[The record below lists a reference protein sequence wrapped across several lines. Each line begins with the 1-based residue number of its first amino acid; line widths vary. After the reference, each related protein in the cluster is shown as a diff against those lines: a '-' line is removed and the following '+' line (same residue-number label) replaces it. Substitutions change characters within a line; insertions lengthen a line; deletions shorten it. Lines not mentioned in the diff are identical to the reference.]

1 MSNKELISISKDT
14 NVLLNKSKDL
24 LDITKNILS
33 KKDNIDWIQ
42 ILLKWFEDNII
53 QEKTLYPKTKT
64 ELLEARLISLK
75 WNRLKD
81 IPSEFMNLQKLE
93 SLELNNNTIETLPE
107 GIENLISLKHL
118 NLNINCLKTLPRGI
132 IKLNKLEYLN
142 IKNNKYFTRFDI
154 TRIKYYYKFYN
165 KKQDKKESLL
175 IDNFLKYA
183 KKFRKEFYLETG
195 DILIHNNK
203 TTLHDRTECSLEL
216 NLDGLLSTREI
227 FVSFVR

>member
-24 LDITKNILS
+24 LDITNKLLS
-33 KKDNIDWIQ
+33 KKENIEWIP
-42 ILLKWFEDNII
+42 ILLKWFENNII
-53 QEKTLYPKTKT
+53 QERTIYPKTKT

-142 IKNNKYFTRFDI
+142 IKNNKY
-154 TRIKYYYKFYN
+154 
-165 KKQDKKESLL
+165 
-175 IDNFLKYA
+175 
-183 KKFRKEFYLETG
+183 
-195 DILIHNNK
+195 
-203 TTLHDRTECSLEL
+203 LEL
-216 NLDGLLSTREI
+216 NEEQTRWLKSLKNIGCEVI
-227 FVSFVR
+227 YDKYKFNLEE